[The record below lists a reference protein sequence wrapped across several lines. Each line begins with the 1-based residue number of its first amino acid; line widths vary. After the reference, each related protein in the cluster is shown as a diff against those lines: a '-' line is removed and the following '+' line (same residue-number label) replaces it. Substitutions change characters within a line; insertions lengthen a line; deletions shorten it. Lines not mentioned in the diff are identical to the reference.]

1 MRYNG
6 AVRIAA
12 CVLLVV
18 FVLAGCGND
27 VDVELVWGGP
37 PDAATGGAVSTDG
50 FAGFQQ
56 EVDEDWE
63 RSPAM
68 GAAVFLRLDERK
80 AVRTTID
87 AKAGPEGGGDQIVTV
102 TLDGLA
108 DDSVRA
114 ERWTLGFEEGE
125 DSVYTLTGA
134 LRELRCHEGRGHQDF
149 AGEACI

>member
-1 MRYNG
+1 MRYNR
-6 AVRIAA
+6 AVRLAP
-12 CVLLVV
+12 LMLVA
-18 FVLAGCGND
+18 LILTGCGND

-37 PDAATGGAVSTDG
+37 PDAGPGGAVSAQG
-50 FAGFQQ
+50 FSGFQQ

-68 GAAVFLRLDERK
+68 AAAVFLRLDERT

-102 TLDGLA
+102 TLAGLA

-125 DSVYTLTGA
+125 DGVYALTGA